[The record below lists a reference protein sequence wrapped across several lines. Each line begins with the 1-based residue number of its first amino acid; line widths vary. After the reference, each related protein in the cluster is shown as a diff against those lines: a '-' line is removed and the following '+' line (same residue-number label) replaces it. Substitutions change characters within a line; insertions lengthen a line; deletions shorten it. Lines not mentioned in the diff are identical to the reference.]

1 MVRSKASPVSVD
13 SNKEPNKG
21 RSNRTILVVAA
32 LDMSWRLAIAVLV
45 PIIGG
50 YELDKRLGSMP
61 VLTIIGFLLAM
72 TGLFFILKS
81 TLATA
86 DQRYKPKETRK

>member
-1 MVRSKASPVSVD
+1 MEKTKAAQTAVGGNNRAPV
-13 SNKEPNKG
+13 
-21 RSNRTILVVAA
+21 RSNRTIFVVAA

-50 YELDKRLGSMP
+50 FELDKHLGTTP
-61 VLTIIGFLLAM
+61 ALTIIGFLLAM
-72 TGLFFILKS
+72 SGLFLILKR

-86 DQRYKPKETRK
+86 DERFRSKETRR